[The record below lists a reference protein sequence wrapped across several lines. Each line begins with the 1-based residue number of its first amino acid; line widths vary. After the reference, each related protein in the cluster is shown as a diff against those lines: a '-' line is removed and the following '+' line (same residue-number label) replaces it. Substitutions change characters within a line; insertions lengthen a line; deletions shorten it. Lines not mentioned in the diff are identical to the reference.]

1 MIEGENVMEK
11 NRLET
16 YGVPKEQVRKS
27 FVTLNT
33 RNFKLRKQHLNK
45 DTEKT
50 KQ

>member
-1 MIEGENVMEK
+1 MIEGENVTEQ

-16 YGVPKEQVRKS
+16 YGVQRVGTEI

-33 RNFKLRKQHLNK
+33 RNFKLRKQYLNK
-45 DTEKT
+45 DTKKT